1 MLPIRDVNPTMIR
14 PLVTWAIIAANVL
27 VFAVIQPQESPA
39 ADEFA
44 YRNAAIP
51 CELTTGEPLDFFEI
65 SSGVCVERNQGDE
78 PFPHKNVWLAVVW
91 SMFLH
96 AGFAH
101 ILFNMW
107 SMWIF
112 GNNVEEAFGHVAFAL
127 FYLAAGAI
135 ATIGFVAV
143 QPHATVPLIGASGAI
158 AGVMGAYLVLF
169 PKNQILTLIFI
180 RAVAIP
186 AVAFLGIWFL
196 SQFLFAGGGSGIAW
210 QAHVAGFAFGVIVTL
225 PIRER
230 LLDRIGALPA
240 DAY

>member
-1 MLPIRDVNPTMIR
+1 
-14 PLVTWAIIAANVL
+14 
-27 VFAVIQPQESPA
+27 
-39 ADEFA
+39 
-44 YRNAAIP
+44 
-51 CELTTGEPLDFFEI
+51 
-65 SSGVCVERNQGDE
+65 
-78 PFPHKNVWLAVVW
+78 
-91 SMFLH
+91 
-96 AGFAH
+96 
-101 ILFNMW
+101 
-107 SMWIF
+107 
-112 GNNVEEAFGHVAFAL
+112 
-127 FYLAAGAI
+127 
-135 ATIGFVAV
+135 
-143 QPHATVPLIGASGAI
+143 
-158 AGVMGAYLVLF
+158 VLF